1 MKMKKIFA
9 VMALVVLVSTAAWA
23 ASGEV
28 FNLMGAYVAP
38 TRVCTTTDT
47 SALLSTVYDA
57 ANAGATPAGTVVN
70 WTKVRAV
77 LIQATGANDAV
88 ISVGTAAVQG
98 ASQVGYTLT
107 TGSSVRFVGQD
118 MVQRL
123 YIISKTSSSACNL
136 QVTPEL

>member
-1 MKMKKIFA
+1 MKRKLFVA
-9 VMALVVLVSTAAWA
+9 MALVMLVSTVVWA

-28 FNLMGAYVAP
+28 FSLMGGYVAP
-38 TRVCTTTDT
+38 TRACVTTDS

-57 ANAGATPAGTVVN
+57 ANSGGPTVD

-98 ASQVGYTLT
+98 GSQVGYTLT
-107 TGSSVRFVGQD
+107 TGSSVRFVGIEFTK
-118 MVQRL
+118 RL
-123 YIISKTSSSACNL
+123 YIISKTSSSACRL